1 MKRSTK
7 IAALL
12 LAVLLVLCSCGSEE
26 TPLRSRGLDSDG
38 YIAGVKALDYVDLCD
53 ISTIPVQESDMQG
66 YIDELLNAYPIET
79 QVYEKALEDGDTASI
94 DYTGYIDGVAFEGGT
109 AENYEITVGETV
121 FIDTFI
127 NDLLGMMP
135 GEKRTI
141 TETFPNY
148 YPANESLQGKEATF
162 DVTLNYLIVRVPG
175 DLTDE
180 YIAENMADDYG
191 WYSVDDMKTGILQDL
206 AYNYIVENSPISEV
220 PEAALEFE
228 KNSLHAYYNSYA
240 EYYEMELE
248 EFLSQYLGMSGIDE
262 VLELS
267 EAYVQQ
273 GAEQAMYFQA
283 ISETANL
290 KNISRKEI
298 REYCKELTGTSDFSS
313 LRKIYGLPYLKQLV
327 RNQKVFQVITE
338 RASIQ

>member
-121 FIDTFI
+121 FIDT
-127 NDLLGMMP
+127 
-135 GEKRTI
+135 
-141 TETFPNY
+141 
-148 YPANESLQGKEATF
+148 
-162 DVTLNYLIVRVPG
+162 
-175 DLTDE
+175 
-180 YIAENMADDYG
+180 
-191 WYSVDDMKTGILQDL
+191 
-206 AYNYIVENSPISEV
+206 
-220 PEAALEFE
+220 
-228 KNSLHAYYNSYA
+228 
-240 EYYEMELE
+240 
-248 EFLSQYLGMSGIDE
+248 
-262 VLELS
+262 
-267 EAYVQQ
+267 
-273 GAEQAMYFQA
+273 
-283 ISETANL
+283 
-290 KNISRKEI
+290 
-298 REYCKELTGTSDFSS
+298 
-313 LRKIYGLPYLKQLV
+313 
-327 RNQKVFQVITE
+327 
-338 RASIQ
+338 